1 MDDGAS
7 EYNRRAAGI
16 TFRLAQRAVAVSS
29 QIAKELTARGT
40 MPLQIVMVRAKQ
52 ESSLALAAMVD
63 HDPSDV
69 EGMRRLQAKVQMFRD
84 MVKFMSE
91 ALAEGDSAAQVLDEN
106 DKADVADLIV
116 SDQEA
121 DDT

>member
-1 MDDGAS
+1 MNDESDYS
-7 EYNRRAAGI
+7 RRNAAI
-16 TFRLAQRAVAVSS
+16 QFRLAQRAVAVAD
-29 QIAKELTARGT
+29 QIARELAAIRST
-40 MPLQIVMVRAKQ
+40 PLQVVMVRAKQ
-52 ESSLALAAMVD
+52 ESAKALAAMID
-63 HDPSDV
+63 HDPADV
-69 EGMRRLQAKVQMFRD
+69 EGMRALQAKVRMFRA

>member
-1 MDDGAS
+1 MNDESDYS
-7 EYNRRAAGI
+7 RRNAAI
-16 TFRLAQRAVAVSS
+16 QFRLAQRAVAVAD
-29 QIAKELTARGT
+29 QIARELAAIRST
-40 MPLQIVMVRAKQ
+40 PLQVVMVRAKQ
-52 ESSLALAAMVD
+52 ESAKALAAMID
-63 HDPSDV
+63 HDPADV
-69 EGMRRLQAKVQMFRD
+69 EGMRALQAKVQMFRD